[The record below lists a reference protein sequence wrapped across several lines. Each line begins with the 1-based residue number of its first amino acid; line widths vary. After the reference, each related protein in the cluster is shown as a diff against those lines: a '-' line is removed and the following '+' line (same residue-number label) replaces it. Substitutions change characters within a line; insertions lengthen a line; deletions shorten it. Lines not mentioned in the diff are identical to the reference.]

1 MSTVYLV
8 RHGQAGTR
16 DAYDSLSDLGERQAR
31 LLGEHFISQGIQF
44 TSAYAGALTR
54 QQQTAEQIR
63 AAYADAGVGF
73 PTVRVDSGW
82 DEFDLGR
89 VYREIAPLL
98 AAEDPEFL
106 HEYDEM
112 REQVRVSQGAHGA
125 RIHRRWMPC
134 DTKVVEAW
142 LAGRYPYGGETWD
155 QFRERVAACRLKMLQ
170 RQENNARQ
178 EHDARQEN
186 EARQENDAR
195 HENTLVVTSAT
206 PLAIWTGLSLEISDE
221 RIMRL
226 AGAVYN
232 ASYTILR
239 LRRQQLRLFTFNA
252 VPHLAAPGLCTH
264 R

>member
-1 MSTVYLV
+1 LSTVYLV

-16 DAYDSLSDLGERQAR
+16 DAYDSLSELGERQAQ
-31 LLGEHFISQGIQF
+31 LLGEHFISQGIRF
-44 TSAYAGALTR
+44 TDTYAGALTR
-54 QQQTAEQIR
+54 QQQTAEQIG
-63 AAYADAGVGF
+63 AAYADAGVSF
-73 PTVRVDSGW
+73 PPVRIDSGW

-106 HEYDEM
+106 REYDEM
-112 REQVRVSQGAHGA
+112 REQVRVSQGAPGA

-142 LAGRYPYGGETWD
+142 LAGRYRYGGETWD
-155 QFRERVAACRLKMLQ
+155 QFRERVAACRLKMERQ
-170 RQENNARQ
+170 ANDARQENNARQ
-178 EHDARQEN
+178 EN
-186 EARQENDAR
+186 I
-195 HENTLVVTSAT
+195 LVVTSAT

-221 RIMRL
+221 RVMRL

-239 LRRQQLRLFTFNA
+239 LRKEQLRLFTFNA
-252 VPHLAAPGLCTH
+252 VPHLAGLGLCTH

>member
-16 DAYDSLSDLGERQAR
+16 DAYDSLSELGERQAR
-31 LLGEHFISQGIQF
+31 LLGEHFISQGIRF
-44 TSAYAGALTR
+44 SSAYAGALAR
-54 QQQTAEQIR
+54 QQQTSGQIG
-63 AAYADAGVGF
+63 AAYGDAGVSF
-73 PTVRVDSGW
+73 PPVTVDSGW

-106 HEYDEM
+106 REYDEM

-142 LAGRYPYGGETWD
+142 VAGRYPYSGETWD
-155 QFRERVAACRLKMLQ
+155 QFRERVAACRLKMLE
-170 RQENNARQ
+170 RREN
-178 EHDARQEN
+178 DARQEN
-186 EARQENDAR
+186 I
-195 HENTLVVTSAT
+195 LVVTSAT
-206 PLAIWTGLSLEISDE
+206 PLAIWTGLSLEIFDE

-239 LRRQQLRLFTFNA
+239 LRKEQLRLFTFNA

>member
-1 MSTVYLV
+1 LSTVYLV

-31 LLGEHFISQGIQF
+31 LLGEHFISQGIRF
-44 TSAYAGALTR
+44 ASAYAGALTR

-63 AAYADAGVGF
+63 AAYAGAGVGF
-73 PTVRVDSGW
+73 PTVRFDSGW

-106 HEYDEM
+106 REYDQM

-155 QFRERVAACRLKMLQ
+155 QFRERVAACRLKMLDTH
-170 RQENNARQ
+170 ENNARP
-178 EHDARQEN
+178 
-186 EARQENDAR
+186 ENDAR
-195 HENTLVVTSAT
+195 RENILVVTSAT

-239 LRRQQLRLFTFNA
+239 LRKQQLRLFTFNA

>member
-1 MSTVYLV
+1 LSTVYLV

-16 DAYDSLSDLGERQAR
+16 DAYDSLSELGERQAR
-31 LLGEHFISQGIQF
+31 LLGEHFISQGIRF
-44 TSAYAGALTR
+44 TSAYRGALTR

-63 AAYADAGVGF
+63 AVYADVGVGF

-89 VYREIAPLL
+89 VYRELAPLL

-106 HEYDEM
+106 QEYDEM

-125 RIHRRWMPC
+125 RIHRKWMPC

-155 QFRERVAACRLKMLQ
+155 QFRERVAARRLKML
-170 RQENNARQ
+170 
-178 EHDARQEN
+178 DARQEN
-186 EARQENDAR
+186 I
-195 HENTLVVTSAT
+195 LVVTSAT

-239 LRRQQLRLFTFNA
+239 LRKQQLRLFTFNA

>member
-1 MSTVYLV
+1 LSTVYLV

-16 DAYDSLSDLGERQAR
+16 DAYDSLSELGERQAR
-31 LLGEHFISQGIQF
+31 LLGEHFISQGIRF
-44 TSAYAGALTR
+44 ASAYAGALTR
-54 QQQTAEQIR
+54 QQQTAEQIC
-63 AAYADAGVGF
+63 AAYAAAEIAF

-106 HEYDEM
+106 HEYNEM

-142 LAGRYPYGGETWD
+142 LSGRYPYGGETWA
-155 QFRERVAACRLKMLQ
+155 QFRERVAACRLKMLEQ
-170 RQENNARQ
+170 QQN
-178 EHDARQEN
+178 DARQEN
-186 EARQENDAR
+186 I
-195 HENTLVVTSAT
+195 LVVTSAT

-239 LRRQQLRLFTFNA
+239 LRNEQLRLFTFNA

>member
-1 MSTVYLV
+1 LSTVYLV

-16 DAYDSLSDLGERQAR
+16 DAYDSLSELGERQAR
-31 LLGEHFISQGIQF
+31 LLGEHFISQGIRF
-44 TSAYAGALTR
+44 ASAYAGALTR
-54 QQQTAEQIR
+54 QQQTAAQIS
-63 AAYADAGVGF
+63 AAYANTGVSF
-73 PTVRVDSGW
+73 PSVTVDPGW

-106 HEYDEM
+106 HQYDEM
-112 REQVRVSQGAHGA
+112 RQQVRVSQGAHGA

-155 QFRERVAACRLKMLQ
+155 QFRERVAACRLKIEPQ
-170 RQENNARQ
+170 ENDERQENI
-178 EHDARQEN
+178 
-186 EARQENDAR
+186 
-195 HENTLVVTSAT
+195 LVVTSAT
-206 PLAIWTGLSLEISDE
+206 PLAIWAGLSLEISDA
-221 RIMRL
+221 RVMRL

-239 LRRQQLRLFTFNA
+239 LRKQQLRLFTFNA
-252 VPHLAAPGLCTH
+252 VPHLSAPGLCTH

>member
-1 MSTVYLV
+1 V

-16 DAYDSLSDLGERQAR
+16 DAYDSLSELGERQAR
-31 LLGEHFISQGIQF
+31 LLGEHFISQGIGF
-44 TSAYAGALTR
+44 ASAYAGALTR
-54 QQQTAEQIR
+54 QQQTAGQIR

-106 HEYDEM
+106 HQYDEM

-125 RIHRRWMPC
+125 RIHRKWMPC
-134 DTKVVEAW
+134 DTKVMEAW

-155 QFRERVAACRLKMLQ
+155 QFRERVAACRLKMP
-170 RQENNARQ
+170 
-178 EHDARQEN
+178 DARQRNDERQQN
-186 EARQENDAR
+186 DARQENDAR
-195 HENTLVVTSAT
+195 QLDARKENILVVTSAT
-206 PLAIWTGLSLEISDE
+206 PLAIWTGLSLEISDG

-239 LRRQQLRLFTFNA
+239 LRKEQLRLFTFNA

>member
-8 RHGQAGTR
+8 RHGQAGPR
-16 DAYDSLSDLGERQAR
+16 DAYDSLSELGERQAR
-31 LLGEHFISQGIQF
+31 LLGEHFISQGIRF
-44 TSAYAGALTR
+44 ASAYAGSLMR

-63 AAYADAGVGF
+63 AAYAGTGEDF

-106 HEYDEM
+106 REYDEM

-142 LAGRYPYGGETWD
+142 LAGRYPYSGETWD
-155 QFRERVAACRLKMLQ
+155 QFRERVTACRLKMEQ
-170 RQENNARQ
+170 QKDARQQNNAR
-178 EHDARQEN
+178 HDN
-186 EARQENDAR
+186 I
-195 HENTLVVTSAT
+195 LVVTSAT

-239 LRRQQLRLFTFNA
+239 LRKQQLRLFTFNA

>member
-1 MSTVYLV
+1 LSTVYLV

-16 DAYDSLSDLGERQAR
+16 DAYDSLSELGERQAR
-31 LLGEHFISQGIQF
+31 LLGEHFISQGIRF
-44 TSAYAGALTR
+44 ASAYAGALTR

-63 AAYADAGVGF
+63 AVYANTGVSF
-73 PTVRVDSGW
+73 PPVTVDPGW

-89 VYREIAPLL
+89 VYREIASLL

-134 DTKVVEAW
+134 DTKVVQAW

-155 QFRERVAACRLKMLQ
+155 QFRERVAACRLKML
-170 RQENNARQ
+170 
-178 EHDARQEN
+178 D
-186 EARQENDAR
+186 ARQENDAR
-195 HENTLVVTSAT
+195 TENILVVTSAT

-239 LRRQQLRLFTFNA
+239 LRKQQLRLFTFNA
-252 VPHLAAPGLCTH
+252 VPHLAGPGLCTH

>member
-1 MSTVYLV
+1 LSTVYLV

-16 DAYDSLSDLGERQAR
+16 DAYDSLSELGERQAR
-31 LLGEHFISQGIQF
+31 LLGEHFIAQGIRF
-44 TSAYAGALTR
+44 ASAYAGALAR
-54 QQQTAEQIR
+54 QRQTAEQIR

-98 AAEDPEFL
+98 AAEDPGFL
-106 HEYDEM
+106 REYDEM
-112 REQVRVSQGAHGA
+112 REQVRVSQGAPGA
-125 RIHRRWMPC
+125 RIHRKWMPC

-155 QFRERVAACRLKMLQ
+155 RFRERVAACRLKMLDT
-170 RQENNARQ
+170 RGNYTHENNARQ
-178 EHDARQEN
+178 ENARKEN
-186 EARQENDAR
+186 I
-195 HENTLVVTSAT
+195 LVVTSAT

-239 LRRQQLRLFTFNA
+239 LRKEQLRLFTFNA

>member
-1 MSTVYLV
+1 LSTVYLV

-16 DAYDSLSDLGERQAR
+16 DAYDSLSELGERQAR
-31 LLGEHFISQGIQF
+31 LLGEHFISQGIRF

-54 QQQTAEQIR
+54 QQQTAEQIS
-63 AAYADAGVGF
+63 AAYADAGIGF

-155 QFRERVAACRLKMLQ
+155 QFRERVAACRLKM
-170 RQENNARQ
+170 E
-178 EHDARQEN
+178 
-186 EARQENDAR
+186 RQENDAR
-195 HENTLVVTSAT
+195 QQNDARQEKILVVTSAT
-206 PLAIWTGLSLEISDE
+206 PLAIWTGLSLEISDG

-239 LRRQQLRLFTFNA
+239 LRKEQLRLFTFNA